1 MQFFSYTVGSAIGI
15 LPGTVLF
22 VLLGTLA
29 SSITEVI
36 NGDLDTSPAV
46 LFSTIAVSIV
56 VMVIVVVLLTRYAK
70 KALREQTE
78 KAEAEQ
84 AAAAAGEGEAMPS
97 EVDVSAATS
106 EHGGSTKPKDEVVVV
121 VNPLAEG
128 ADSDE

>member
-56 VMVIVVVLLTRYAK
+56 VMIIVVVLLTRYAK
-70 KALREQTE
+70 KALREQTD

-84 AAAAAGEGEAMPS
+84 AAAAAAQGEAMPS
-97 EVDVSAATS
+97 EIGAATASEGGSSKSGNQSVVVDVAPAPDAPAAS
-106 EHGGSTKPKDEVVVV
+106 S
-121 VNPLAEG
+121 
-128 ADSDE
+128 

>member
-56 VMVIVVVLLTRYAK
+56 VMIIVVVLLTRYAK

-84 AAAAAGEGEAMPS
+84 AAAAAAQGEAMPS
-97 EVDVSAATS
+97 EIGAATAS
-106 EHGGSTKPKDEVVVV
+106 EEGSTKNGNQSVVVDV
-121 VNPLAEG
+121 APA
-128 ADSDE
+128 ADAPAASS